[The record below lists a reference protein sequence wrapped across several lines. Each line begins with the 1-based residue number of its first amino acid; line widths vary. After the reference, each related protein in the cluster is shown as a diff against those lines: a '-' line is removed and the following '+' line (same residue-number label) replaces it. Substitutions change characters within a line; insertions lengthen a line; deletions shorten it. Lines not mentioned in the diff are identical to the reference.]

1 MTIALP
7 FLPDWLPGWVPIAL
21 LVPGLLYL
29 LAFLFMPFSVIGLKA
44 RIEGLEGRL
53 DELQNDLRTLVLRLP
68 EPMRGGGAEDFS
80 LYAGPE
86 RGVRVAE
93 PPPPPPIPPVPRP
106 VTVPRAAPL
115 GPPRAAPLD
124 PTLPP
129 LRPPRGERERGEEER
144 GAIRRS
150 EPRLDWPR

>member
-1 MTIALP
+1 MTIALS

-68 EPMRGGGAEDFS
+68 EPVRGGGAEDFS
-80 LYAGPE
+80 LYAGPG
-86 RGVRVAE
+86 RG
-93 PPPPPPIPPVPRP
+93 PPPPIPPVPRP
-106 VTVPRAAPL
+106 VMV
-115 GPPRAAPLD
+115 PRAAPLD

-144 GAIRRS
+144 GAMRRS